1 MEQVAIKLPSVDDE
15 IFEQLRLIQWAKF
28 VHPSTDGYVTIATQ
42 TKQGWQERSYPVDV
56 WYNYIVKDQEVD
68 CYYSPNTMYKPH
80 RLVANARHIN
90 AVYVDL
96 DFYKYSLSSE
106 EVLSHIDF
114 LVETERLVQP
124 TFVVYSG
131 RGMYLFWQIESV
143 PAKYKQVLKL
153 FDHIQSFFID
163 TLKEQG
169 ADSQAKDVTRVLRV
183 PTSFNTKTG
192 EEVRILQFHHHRY
205 TMRYL
210 QQFMNDALMIN
221 LEDLQKPKKKTSKKK
236 SKVKY
241 LYNAFTLAVARAND
255 LKKLCQLR
263 NYDIVGYRNAFVH
276 VYAYLMF
283 LVHNNYH
290 VARGMIC
297 DFNEDLQ
304 EPLSK
309 SEIESI
315 VKSTFKAYE
324 GHREDIS
331 KGYNYKNETLINL
344 LAITEEEQQQLQ
356 TIIDKKEKQ
365 RRNTEYYRQ
374 SRRSEDGLTNRQK
387 AKEQNVKQIK
397 LLFEQGIKK
406 AQIAKELNV
415 SRAYVTQVLS
425 SPKSKKEK

>member
-1 MEQVAIKLPSVDDE
+1 MSD
-15 IFEQLRLIQWAKF
+15 
-28 VHPSTDGYVTIATQ
+28 
-42 TKQGWQERSYPVDV
+42 
-56 WYNYIVKDQEVD
+56 
-68 CYYSPNTMYKPH
+68 
-80 RLVANARHIN
+80 ARHIN

-163 TLKEQG
+163 TLKELG
-169 ADSQAKDVTRVLRV
+169 ADSQAKDVARVLRV

-192 EEVRILQFHHHRY
+192 EEVRILQFHHYRY

-221 LEDLQKPKKKTSKKK
+221 LEDLQKPKKKTPKTK

-263 NYDIVGYRNAFVH
+263 NYDIAGYRNAFVH

-309 SEIESI
+309 SEMEAI

-365 RRNTEYYRQ
+365 RLETPTAKAASLTPLMYRWD
-374 SRRSEDGLTNRQK
+374 S
-387 AKEQNVKQIK
+387 
-397 LLFEQGIKK
+397 
-406 AQIAKELNV
+406 
-415 SRAYVTQVLS
+415 
-425 SPKSKKEK
+425 